1 MSLFVLQQ
9 LLQRNIKSFDA
20 GSHSCM
26 QIIVIFGAPMY
37 LKGATRNR
45 MLVFS
50 IQLHE
55 EECEIK
61 IS

>member
-9 LLQRNIKSFDA
+9 LLQRNIKSFDM
-20 GSHSCM
+20 GSHSSM

-45 MLVFS
+45 TFGVFYS
-50 IQLHE
+50 VI
-55 EECEIK
+55 
-61 IS
+61 